1 MRLQP
6 NDGSFHV
13 YPPPVRTQ
21 KFNTRMTVVFIPAS
35 FSVRARRNFFYEND
49 ACPSPV
55 RCRWPSHARARASR
69 RKHDRPHQCR
79 HYACWLCRS
88 LPASRSTPLSGRV
101 SAFPNRLMMMMM
113 TCGHQKAHAPID
125 LHAPIDDLRHDSSP
139 RHGRVSTRGTAYDAS
154 PPPSCRAALVRI

>member
-55 RCRWPSHARARASR
+55 RSSWPSHARARASR

-113 TCGHQKAHAPID
+113 TCGHQKAAAIFQPSS
-125 LHAPIDDLRHDSSP
+125 LRIYGSSSVEISNMNKKLP
-139 RHGRVSTRGTAYDAS
+139 QTPSTAREGCLITG
-154 PPPSCRAALVRI
+154 